1 MLSDDNIKNIL
12 DTYIQRHNIDYVAKL
27 FDLQTIQENK
37 YNLSV
42 NTYVEKQD
50 TKEKIV
56 ITDLNLQ
63 IKNIVAKR
71 RPCHKN
77 FTLCVE

>member
-1 MLSDDNIKNIL
+1 M
-12 DTYIQRHNIDYVAKL
+12 
-27 FDLQTIQENK
+27 QTIQENK

-50 TKEKIV
+50 TQEKID

-63 IKNIVAKR
+63 IKNIVAKQNILR
-71 RPCHKN
+71 AEIDAIIDQIETNH
-77 FTLCVE
+77 ED